1 MKKRKK
7 KKKQDGP
14 NKGIQKLESQIK
26 GLKQILDWISNYFN
40 QREVRRKSTRK
51 EQEIL
56 QKLKKQTN
64 QKYNEE
70 ELIYVK

>member
-40 QREVRRKSTRK
+40 QRKVRRKSTRK
-51 EQEIL
+51 EQKIL

>member
-40 QREVRRKSTRK
+40 QRKVRRKSTRK

-64 QKYNEE
+64 
-70 ELIYVK
+70 

>member
-40 QREVRRKSTRK
+40 QRKVRRKSTRK
-51 EQEIL
+51 EQKIL
-56 QKLKKQTN
+56 QKLKKYTN

>member
-40 QREVRRKSTRK
+40 QRKVRRKSTRK

-56 QKLKKQTN
+56 QKLKKQAN

>member
-7 KKKQDGP
+7 KKKQNGP

-40 QREVRRKSTRK
+40 QRKVRRKSTRK

>member
-40 QREVRRKSTRK
+40 QRKVRRKSTRK